1 MSAESLAPNVD
12 DHSDSFDSIRQAF
25 IGYLLHA
32 GPVQQ
37 AECSFHLQE
46 LWAYGKAQC
55 KVNCSGV
62 DEGLHRGRHRKVRGE
77 LKADV
82 NSSGGRGHLF

>member
-46 LWAYGKAQC
+46 LWAYGKA
-55 KVNCSGV
+55 
-62 DEGLHRGRHRKVRGE
+62 
-77 LKADV
+77 DV
-82 NSSGGRGHLF
+82 K